1 MKDKWTKII
10 LIQAAFLVILF
21 GLFFATCYINSNR
34 PQIIETD
41 TIFSTKTDTFFKTD
55 TFKIEKLIPKNVV
68 ILKKDTVYTKDSTEI
83 VLTTENKMFND
94 TITCEKDTVQLQ
106 IFTSGINV
114 NVDSLNLMLKK
125 QEIVKTNT
133 IEITKYVEKPKTFL
147 DKFKVGVGVGY
158 GIGLNSRQFEPYA
171 GITAIYSF

>member
-21 GLFFATCYINSNR
+21 GLFFATCYINSNK

-41 TIFSTKTDTFFKTD
+41 TIFSTRTDTFFQTD
-55 TFKIEKLIPKNVV
+55 TFKIEKLVPKKVFEV
-68 ILKKDTVYTKDSTEI
+68 KRDTFYTKDSTEI
-83 VLTTENKMFND
+83 ILPTENKLFND
-94 TITCEKDTVQLQ
+94 TIKCEGDTVQLQ

-114 NVDSLNLMLKK
+114 DVDSINLMLKK
-125 QEIVKTNT
+125 REIIKTNT

-147 DKFKVGVGVGY
+147 DRFKIGVGVGY
-158 GIGLNSRQFEPYA
+158 GIGINSRQFEPYA
-171 GITAIYSF
+171 GITAIYCF

>member
-1 MKDKWTKII
+1 MNKTNFIIIQAFFLLI
-10 LIQAAFLVILF
+10 LI
-21 GLFFATCYINSNR
+21 GLFLGAYHLQTQGEIV
-34 PQIIETD
+34 TD
-41 TIFSTKTDTFFKTD
+41 TVVFTRTDTFFKTD